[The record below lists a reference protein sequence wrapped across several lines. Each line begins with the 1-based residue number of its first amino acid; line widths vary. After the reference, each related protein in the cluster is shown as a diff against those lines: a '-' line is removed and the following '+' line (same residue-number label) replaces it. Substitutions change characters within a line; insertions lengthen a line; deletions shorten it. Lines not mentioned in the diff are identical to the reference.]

1 MLFAVSIGRLN
12 DRFGARV
19 PMLAGSVL
27 VALSTLLPTV
37 WPGLPALFVTAT
49 MISLGAMAFG
59 VSAQSTVGQL
69 STSADRAR
77 NFSWLSMAF
86 SSGGIVGPML
96 AGAIIDFAGYETAF
110 VVLAFLPVI
119 NLVVVASDKMVLP
132 RPNADAVVAAGEGKV
147 AKRALDLLA
156 NPRMRIIYLLT
167 ALHVS
172 AWELI
177 SFLVPV
183 YGAGIGLSA
192 SSIGLILGAFA
203 TATFFVRIILPIFT
217 RRYTS
222 LGLIRASLI
231 LAGILSVIFP
241 LVTSVPMLVG
251 LAFILGMGLGVT
263 QPLAMS
269 VLHESA
275 PDGRAG
281 EAVGLRTAVV
291 NLSATTTPIIYGALG
306 GALGMLPVFWASAV
320 GIWVAVWVLR

>member
-1 MLFAVSIGRLN
+1 MA
-12 DRFGARV
+12 A
-19 PMLAGSVL
+19 
-27 VALSTLLPTV
+27 STPELPDTSAASRV

-49 MISLGAMAFG
+49 MTSLGAMAFS
-59 VSAQSTVGQL
+59 VSVQSTVGHFGTP
-69 STSADRAR
+69 SDRTR

-86 SSGGIVGPML
+86 SFGGIVGPML
-96 AGAIIDFAGYETAF
+96 AGAAIDFAGHETAF
-110 VVLAFLPVI
+110 VVLAFLPVFSVLTLCSGM
-119 NLVVVASDKMVLP
+119 LVFPAPSVGAVAQP
-132 RPNADAVVAAGEGKV
+132 GESKV

-156 NPRMRIIYLLT
+156 NPRMRMIYLLT
-167 ALHVS
+167 ALHVG

-222 LGLIRASLI
+222 LGLIRASLV
-231 LAGILSVIFP
+231 LAGMISVLFP
-241 LVTSVPMLVG
+241 LVSSVPLLAA

-269 VLHESA
+269 LLHESA
-275 PDGRAG
+275 PEGRTG
-281 EAVGLRTAVV
+281 EAIGLRTATV
-291 NLSATTTPIIYGALG
+291 NLSAATTPIIYGALG

-320 GIWVAVWVLR
+320 AIWVAVWALR